1 MGKEKAEEAVRIC
14 EESSAQNKL
23 TEEVFVAVT
32 ELEPKLP
39 VSEHVFDQ
47 QDPVPFV
54 LSSLAP
60 GAKAGATHASRW
72 SDLRSK
78 TWPASIVNSSRHWT
92 PKMDQMACEC
102 ELPDIRTVLLL
113 KANTSKQ
120 STIRKRRESW
130 PTHIL
135 GLVLPVV
142 GPEDGPQLLE
152 LEAVKEKCRIAHR
165 NVVRIEHQHLVEPFR
180 RFDQRGAFQVKG
192 LGPPASCFV
201 E

>member
-1 MGKEKAEEAVRIC
+1 MFPEAVSLVGKEKAEEAVRIC

-92 PKMDQMACEC
+92 PKMDQMACKS
-102 ELPDIRTVLLL
+102 DIVSEYRQPTTES
-113 KANTSKQ
+113 AFGR
-120 STIRKRRESW
+120 TIRE
-130 PTHIL
+130 IY
-135 GLVLPVV
+135 
-142 GPEDGPQLLE
+142 DGRLT
-152 LEAVKEKCRIAHR
+152 
-165 NVVRIEHQHLVEPFR
+165 FS
-180 RFDQRGAFQVKG
+180 GWSFQ
-192 LGPPASCFV
+192 
-201 E
+201 